1 MGIKQFLVIHKFPTL
16 FTILNELKS
25 NLNFNIE
32 HFINDKLPENSEDKN
47 FIVISGDRNYFSL
60 RQLKI
65 DKYPISIEKLIEII
79 NIQFLKNNFNHQNNM
94 KIGNYFLNLN
104 SRSLSLQNK
113 SIQLTEKEI
122 KIIRFLDISKEPVTI
137 KKLQSEVW
145 GHKSK
150 LDTHTVETHV
160 YRLRKKI
167 EKKFHDKLFIISL
180 KDGYKIKV

>member
-1 MGIKQFLVIHKFPTL
+1 MSIKQFLVIHKFPTL
-16 FTILNELKS
+16 FTILNEIKS
-25 NLNFNIE
+25 NLNFNVE
-32 HFINDKLPENSEDKN
+32 HIIDNKLLKNSENEN
-47 FIVISGDRNYFSL
+47 FLIISGDKNYFSPRL
-60 RQLKI
+60 LKI
-65 DKYPISIEKLIEII
+65 DKYPINIEKLIEII
-79 NIQFLKNNFNHQNNM
+79 NIQFLKNNFNHQNNI

-104 SRSLSLQNK
+104 SRSLSLQNI

-122 KIIRFLDISKEPVTI
+122 KIISFLDVSKGPVTI

-150 LDTHTVETHV
+150 LETHTVETHV

>member
-1 MGIKQFLVIHKFPTL
+1 MDIKQFLVIHKFPTL
-16 FTILNELKS
+16 FSILNEIKS
-25 NLNFNIE
+25 NLNFNVE
-32 HFINDKLPENSEDKN
+32 HFINDKLPENSEDEN
-47 FIVISGDRNYFSL
+47 FLIISGDRNYFSL

-79 NIQFLKNNFNHQNNM
+79 NIQFLKNNFNHQNNI
-94 KIGNYFLNLN
+94 KIGNYSLNLN

-122 KIIRFLDISKEPVTI
+122 KIIRFLDVSNRPVTI

-145 GHKSK
+145 GYKSK

>member
-16 FTILNELKS
+16 FTILNEIKS
-25 NLNFNIE
+25 NLNFNVE
-32 HFINDKLPENSEDKN
+32 HFINDKLPENSEYEN
-47 FIVISGDRNYFSL
+47 YLIISGDRNYFSL

-65 DKYPISIEKLIEII
+65 NKYPISIEKLIEII
-79 NIQFLKNNFNHQNNM
+79 NIQFLKNNFNHQNNI
-94 KIGNYFLNLN
+94 KIGDYFLNFN

-122 KIIRFLDISKEPVTI
+122 NIIRFLDFSKGPVTI

-145 GHKSK
+145 GYNSK

>member
-1 MGIKQFLVIHKFPTL
+1 MSIKQFLVIHKFPTL
-16 FTILNELKS
+16 FNILNEIKS

-32 HFINDKLPENSEDKN
+32 HLTDKKLPKNSEYDS
-47 FIVISGDRNYFSL
+47 FLIISGDKNYFSS

-79 NIQFLKNNFNHQNNM
+79 NIQFLKNNFNRQNNI
-94 KIGNYFLNLN
+94 KISNYLLNLN

-113 SIQLTEKEI
+113 SIKLTEKEI
-122 KIIRFLDISKEPVTI
+122 KIISFLDTSKGPVTI
-137 KKLQSEVW
+137 KRLQSEVW

-150 LDTHTVETHV
+150 LETHTVETHV

-167 EKKFHDKLFIISL
+167 EKKFHDKLFIISI

>member
-1 MGIKQFLVIHKFPTL
+1 MSIKQFLVIHKFPTL
-16 FTILNELKS
+16 FTILNEIKS
-25 NLNFNIE
+25 ILNFKVE
-32 HFINDKLPENSEDKN
+32 HFINDKLPKNLEDEN
-47 FIVISGDRNYFSL
+47 FLIISGDRNYFSL

-65 DKYPISIEKLIEII
+65 DKYPISIERLIEII
-79 NIQFLKNNFNHQNNM
+79 NIQFLKNNFNHQNNI

-104 SRSLSLQNK
+104 SRSLSLQDK

-122 KIIRFLDISKEPVTI
+122 KIISFLDVSKRPVTM

>member
-1 MGIKQFLVIHKFPTL
+1 MDIKQFLVIHKFPTL
-16 FTILNELKS
+16 FSILNEIKS
-25 NLNFNIE
+25 NLNFNVE
-32 HFINDKLPENSEDKN
+32 HFINDKLPENSEDEN
-47 FIVISGDRNYFSL
+47 FLVISGDRNYSSF

-79 NIQFLKNNFNHQNNM
+79 NIQFLKNNFNHQNNI

-113 SIQLTEKEI
+113 TIQLTEKEI
-122 KIIRFLDISKEPVTI
+122 RIIRFLDVSKGPVTI

-145 GHKSK
+145 GYKSK

>member
-1 MGIKQFLVIHKFPTL
+1 M
-16 FTILNELKS
+16 
-25 NLNFNIE
+25 
-32 HFINDKLPENSEDKN
+32 HFISDKLPENSEDEN
-47 FIVISGDRNYFSL
+47 FLIISGDRNYFSL

-79 NIQFLKNNFNHQNNM
+79 NIQFLKNNFNHQNNI

-122 KIIRFLDISKEPVTI
+122 KIVRFLDVSKGPVTI

-145 GHKSK
+145 GYKSK

>member
-1 MGIKQFLVIHKFPTL
+1 MNIKQFLFIHKFPTL
-16 FTILNELKS
+16 FTILNEIKS
-25 NLNFNIE
+25 NLNFNVE
-32 HFINDKLPENSEDKN
+32 HFIDDKFPNSSKDEI
-47 FIVISGDRNYFSL
+47 FLIISGDKNYSSP

-65 DKYPISIEKLIEII
+65 DKYPISIEKLKEII
-79 NIQFLKNNFNHQNNM
+79 NIQFLKNNFNHQNNI

-122 KIIRFLDISKEPVTI
+122 KIISFLDVSKGPATI

>member
-1 MGIKQFLVIHKFPTL
+1 MSIKQFLVIHKFPTL
-16 FTILNELKS
+16 FTILDEIKS

-32 HFINDKLPENSEDKN
+32 HLTDNKLPKNSEDNN
-47 FIVISGDRNYFSL
+47 FLIISSDRNYFPA

-65 DKYPISIEKLIEII
+65 DKYPISIEKLIELI
-79 NIQFLKNNFNHQNNM
+79 NIQFLKNNFNRQNNI
-94 KIGNYFLNLN
+94 KISNYLLNLN

-113 SIQLTEKEI
+113 SIKLTEKEI
-122 KIIRFLDISKEPVTI
+122 KIISFLDISKGPVTV

-150 LDTHTVETHV
+150 LETHTVETHV

-167 EKKFHDKLFIISL
+167 EKKFHDRLFIISI

>member
-16 FTILNELKS
+16 FTILNEIKS
-25 NLNFNIE
+25 NLNFNVE
-32 HFINDKLPENSEDKN
+32 HFINDKLPENSEDEN
-47 FIVISGDRNYFSL
+47 FLIISGDRNYFSL

-79 NIQFLKNNFNHQNNM
+79 NIQFLKNNFNHQNNI

-104 SRSLSLQNK
+104 SRSLSIQKK

-122 KIIRFLDISKEPVTI
+122 KIIRFLDVSKGPVTI

-145 GHKSK
+145 GYKSK

-167 EKKFHDKLFIISL
+167 EKKFHDKLFILSL

>member
-1 MGIKQFLVIHKFPTL
+1 MSIKQFLVIHKFPTL
-16 FTILNELKS
+16 FTILNEIKS
-25 NLNFNIE
+25 NLNFSVE
-32 HFINDKLPENSEDKN
+32 PFINDKLPENSEDEN
-47 FIVISGDRNYFSL
+47 FLIISGDRNYFSL
-60 RQLKI
+60 RQLRI

-79 NIQFLKNNFNHQNNM
+79 NIQFLKNNFNHQNNI

-122 KIIRFLDISKEPVTI
+122 KIIRFLDGSKGPVTI

>member
-1 MGIKQFLVIHKFPTL
+1 M
-16 FTILNELKS
+16 
-25 NLNFNIE
+25 
-32 HFINDKLPENSEDKN
+32 
-47 FIVISGDRNYFSL
+47 
-60 RQLKI
+60 
-65 DKYPISIEKLIEII
+65 
-79 NIQFLKNNFNHQNNM
+79 
-94 KIGNYFLNLN
+94 NLN

-122 KIIRFLDISKEPVTI
+122 KIIRFLDVSKGPVTI

-167 EKKFHDKLFIISL
+167 EKKFNDKLL
-180 KDGYKIKV
+180 LR